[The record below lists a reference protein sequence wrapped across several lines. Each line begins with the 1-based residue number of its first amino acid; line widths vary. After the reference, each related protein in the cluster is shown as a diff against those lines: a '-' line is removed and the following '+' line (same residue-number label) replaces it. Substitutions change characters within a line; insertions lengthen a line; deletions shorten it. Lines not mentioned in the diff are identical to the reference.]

1 MDSCSVA
8 FSIHSVEG
16 TLIFL
21 FIYGFEP
28 SRLSTVLL
36 NTQSKVIEVAKFEGG
51 LLVAEQT
58 EEEKEAA
65 YHMQID

>member
-1 MDSCSVA
+1 
-8 FSIHSVEG
+8 
-16 TLIFL
+16 L

-65 YHMQID
+65 YHMQVD